1 MIDLSH
7 LTHLFRGDRSQV
19 REWIGLYLQEA
30 PTYFEQLST
39 SLESGDAQ
47 AMATAA
53 HDLQPQAHYLG
64 STRMLEL
71 LAAIEERAV
80 NGGTS
85 ACCELLDALLPVR
98 DAIEGEL
105 RTVLDAGKANRE
117 NR

>member
-30 PTYFEQLST
+30 PTYFDQLSA
-39 SLESGDAQ
+39 SLQSGDAQ

-64 STRMLEL
+64 SARMLEL
-71 LAAIEERAV
+71 LMAIEERALAS
-80 NGGTS
+80 GAGT
-85 ACCELLDALLPVR
+85 CGDLLDALNDVR
-98 DAIEGEL
+98 DAVDPEL
-105 RTVLDAGKANRE
+105 RSVLYAS
-117 NR
+117 

>member
-71 LAAIEERAV
+71 LMAIEERALAS
-80 NGGTS
+80 GTGS
-85 ACCELLDALLPVR
+85 CGELLVALNDVR
-98 DAIEGEL
+98 EVIDPEL
-105 RTVLDAGKANRE
+105 RSVLYTS
-117 NR
+117 

>member
-85 ACCELLDALLPVR
+85 ACGELLEALIPVR

>member
-30 PTYFEQLST
+30 PTYFEQLSA
-39 SLESGDAQ
+39 SFQSGDAQ

-64 STRMLEL
+64 SARLLEL
-71 LAAIEERAV
+71 LSAIEARALAS
-80 NGGTS
+80 GTGT
-85 ACCELLDALLPVR
+85 CGDLLHALIDVR
-98 DAIEGEL
+98 RDIESEL
-105 RTVLDAGKANRE
+105 REELDVGQANLE

>member
-7 LTHLFRGDRSQV
+7 LMHLFRGDPSQV

-30 PTYFEQLST
+30 PTYFELLSA

-64 STRMLEL
+64 SARMLEL
-71 LAAIEERAV
+71 LSAIEERSMK
-80 NGGTS
+80 GGTS
-85 ACCELLDALLPVR
+85 ACGELLEALLPVR
-98 DAIEGEL
+98 EAIDGEL
-105 RTVLDAGKANRE
+105 RTVLNAS
-117 NR
+117 